1 MGTIE
6 CIHNRIFRF
15 IARDMDTIITNMLAC
30 LNHISFWYWTLCT
43 NIKYETKQTVVVK
56 KNEHSSTWFAYLYYG
71 HHLFVWKNAGKI
83 TSIYTLT
90 RTHTLTNTP
99 TLLQVWYTSCLQVE
113 VLHRSLQTTCHNNH
127 LLMHQIFKR
136 WWSL

>member
-71 HHLFVWKNAGKI
+71 HHLFVWKNAGNNNTNI
-83 TSIYTLT
+83 HAYIYTLT
-90 RTHTLTNTP
+90 HTHTYTGPNKYTNT
-99 TLLQVWYTSCLQVE
+99 LTSMIYFMFTS
-113 VLHRSLQTTCHNNH
+113 RSIAPFFTNYMPQ
-127 LLMHQIFKR
+127 
-136 WWSL
+136 